1 VRNRANAYSLSSNTQ
16 GAFRVVGSSGLMSID
31 LGLRGAV
38 VGLSLLI
45 AGLALR
51 DRAASTVARLAAALL
66 IGAAASAIWSA
77 PTMSRPWP
85 WWSLFLLALASGN
98 LVVFWLWARAVF
110 DDDFVLRPG
119 TAPCG
124 RQLSGC
130 NFLSSAGL

>member
-1 VRNRANAYSLSSNTQ
+1 MRTALRRTPY
-16 GAFRVVGSSGLMSID
+16 GAFRVVDSSGLMSID

-51 DRAASTVARLAAALL
+51 DRPAGTVARLAAALL

-77 PTMSRPWP
+77 PTMPRPWP

-98 LVVFWLWARAVF
+98 SVVFWLWARAVF
-110 DDDFVLRPG
+110 DDDFVLRRWHG
-119 TAPCG
+119 A
-124 RQLSGC
+124 LW
-130 NFLSSAGL
+130 AAIV